1 MAWGITIQAGGSV
14 ERASH
19 HTGVKISLRN
29 KMTKTKTQKARA
41 RQNQQPKVQKT
52 AGKKP
57 RRQKANKLN
66 QGQVPMVGAA
76 VAYSGGTKFRKFT
89 KIYTGSNSV
98 RMTGCEYVQAISG
111 ASAFTV
117 AASVPMNP
125 GLSASFPRLAQEA
138 ALWTRYKVHDL
149 SFKWTT
155 RASTDDKGSQ
165 LAIFDYNP
173 ANPPP
178 ASELA
183 ATQFETK
190 AEDVPWRN
198 LDLHVDCRQIHEM
211 REHLFVRTGP
221 IGNKDI
227 KTYDM
232 GNCHVIAVDGSV
244 TNWSKM
250 WIEYDIEFFGANPV
264 IDGNVS
270 PSSTQVSWSTLAT
283 QETFV
288 SATPKAVVFDSAG
301 SDPLSIGSGPAG
313 IYTPTAPGV
322 YRISS
327 TCSFRD
333 SSNEAFTCQ
342 LEVYKN
348 GAALVPP
355 MKVSSFFNSTG
366 GAGYGPSVHVEGIVA
381 CNGTTDT
388 FAVMAT
394 LTGAAGTLTAPA
406 ALSQLLVSMV

>member
-41 RQNQQPKVQKT
+41 RQNQQPKLQKT

-57 RRQKANKLN
+57 RRQKQRLN
-66 QGQVPMVGAA
+66 TGRVPSEGVAA
-76 VAYSGGTKFRKFT
+76 AYAGGSRFRKFT

-98 RMTGCEYVQAISG
+98 RMTGCEYVQGVTGS
-111 ASAFTV
+111 SAFSIAATV
-117 AASVPMNP
+117 AMNP
-125 GLSASFPRLAQEA
+125 GLAASFPRLSQEA

-149 SFKWTT
+149 VFKYAT
-155 RASTDDKGSQ
+155 RASSTDKGTQ

-173 ANPPP
+173 ANSPP
-178 ASELA
+178 ASEVA
-183 ATQFETK
+183 AAQFETK
-190 AEDVPWRN
+190 AENVPWKD
-198 LDLHVDCRQIHEM
+198 LDLQVDCRQIHELH
-211 REHLFVRTGP
+211 EHLYVRTGP

-232 GNCHVIAVDGSV
+232 GNCYTIAIDGTV
-244 TNWSKM
+244 TAWSKQ
-250 WIEYDIEFFGANPV
+250 WIEYDIEFFGANPL

-270 PSSTQVSWSTLAT
+270 PAATQTSWSTLHT

-288 SATPKAVVFDSAG
+288 SATPKAVVFDVAG
-301 SDPLSIGSGPAG
+301 SDPLSIGSGPSG
-313 IYTPTAPGV
+313 VYTPTAPGV

-406 ALSQLLVSMV
+406 DLSQLVVSMV